1 MSTKT
6 DITKFFA
13 RVPTDIHER
22 LGVEARKRH
31 CSMNTIYVQAL
42 EQFLANA
49 EQPEATRASLDRLA
63 ERLERLEELLGTEV

>member
-42 EQFLANA
+42 EAFLANA
-49 EQPEATRASLDRLA
+49 EQPEATRASLERISERLDRLEGMLEA
-63 ERLERLEELLGTEV
+63 EV